1 MVVASSRSG
10 VCGLGRHTRPVQR
23 HPGLLSVRKDIARNG
38 RMRGPPGFRTLRS
51 ALRAGPPGTP
61 HPPVR
66 RPPAPLARAIPAS
79 LGRMPRT
86 KSRDNSRE
94 RECAVAG
101 SRPVTMLAMDACAHL
116 DLVLASL
123 CGSTRDPYKVFF
135 PGVHAR
141 KFRSAPGGSRIFEI
155 AH

>member
-1 MVVASSRSG
+1 MRIRPAHAAGTAPPRFVVGKKRRRSK
-10 VCGLGRHTRPVQR
+10 
-23 HPGLLSVRKDIARNG
+23 SEMANG
-38 RMRGPPGFRTLRS
+38 RCAQRGSGLS

-66 RPPAPLARAIPAS
+66 RPPAPLACALPAS

-94 RECAVAG
+94 RECAVADSLVRDADG
-101 SRPVTMLAMDACAHL
+101 HDACARL
-116 DLVLASL
+116 DSVLASL

-141 KFRSAPGGSRIFEI
+141 NCRGPLGARQFLEI

>member
-1 MVVASSRSG
+1 LVVASSRSG

-23 HPGLLSVRKDIARNG
+23 HPGLLSVRKDVARNG
-38 RMRGPPGFRTLRS
+38 RCADRVYALS

-66 RPPAPLARAIPAS
+66 RPPAPLARALPAS

-94 RECAVAG
+94 RECGNVLSLVRDADG
-101 SRPVTMLAMDACAHL
+101 HDACARI

-135 PGVHAR
+135 PGMHAR
-141 KFRSAPGGSRIFEI
+141 NCRGPLGARPFLEI

>member
-1 MVVASSRSG
+1 MRIRPAHAAGTAPPRFVVGKERHRS
-10 VCGLGRHTRPVQR
+10 
-23 HPGLLSVRKDIARNG
+23 KWA
-38 RMRGPPGFRTLRS
+38 MRGPPGFRTLRS

-66 RPPAPLARAIPAS
+66 RPPAPLARALPAS

-141 KFRSAPGGSRIFEI
+141 NCRGPLVARQFLEI

>member
-1 MVVASSRSG
+1 MRIRPAHAAGTAPPRFVVGKERRRS
-10 VCGLGRHTRPVQR
+10 
-23 HPGLLSVRKDIARNG
+23 KWA
-38 RMRGPPGFRTLRS
+38 MRGSGLS
-51 ALRAGPPGTP
+51 ALRRRARQGP
-61 HPPVR
+61 HNPPVR
-66 RPPAPLARAIPAS
+66 RPPAPLARALPAS

-101 SRPVTMLAMDACAHL
+101 SRPVTMLTMDACAHL

-141 KFRSAPGGSRIFEI
+141 NCRGPLVARQFLEI